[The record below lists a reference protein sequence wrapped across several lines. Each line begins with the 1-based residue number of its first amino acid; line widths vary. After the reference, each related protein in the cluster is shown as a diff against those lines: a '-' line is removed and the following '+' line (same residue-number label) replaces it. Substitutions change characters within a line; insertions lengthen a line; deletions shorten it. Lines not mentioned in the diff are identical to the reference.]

1 MTIINEPGVT
11 LQILP
16 SVPAISGSPQ
26 RVLFVG
32 QKTSAGSATPGVI
45 TQVGNQGQEDALFG
59 ERSMLAA
66 MIRAARRINSITSFD
81 AIALDDDGGA
91 TAATATVTFTGPA
104 TEDGTLFVTV
114 GSAKNHR
121 YELTINDT
129 DTATTIAANLAA
141 LITADTRIQ
150 VTAVAALGVVTLT
163 AENAGLEG
171 NFITLRVE
179 GTAPAGVTVAIAGFS
194 GGAVNPSLT
203 TLFDPAATERY
214 QTVVYPTTYTLSV
227 LTDFLD
233 PRWNVNNNL
242 LDGVGITSRVDT
254 YANLITLGTTEE
266 SQNIVIFGFKP
277 VADTLWDGS
286 SLIEFPSVISSMFG
300 AIRAGRFTAGF
311 DLSRYV
317 TVSRGGLDRTGGDA
331 LASLPYF
338 NTPFYD
344 LRLIEPGKGWTETE
358 YQTLADAGISTIGN
372 DRSRNLVIC
381 GEVRTPYSATN
392 DYIYLEY
399 VDTDSKI
406 REIYYN
412 SFKANFRQFRLT
424 EGQLVPNRN
433 IANRESIQAFVDGV
447 FSDLSGSDFVLTQ
460 AGEAARQFFRDN
472 RVVTLNVAAGEVQV
486 SMIVPIVGQ
495 LRNITGTLQ
504 FVFSTNS

>member
-11 LQILP
+11 LNIIP
-16 SVPAISGSPQ
+16 SAPVISSQPQ
-26 RVLFVG
+26 KVLFVG
-32 QKTSAGSATPGVI
+32 QKTAAGTATAGVI
-45 TQVGNQGQEDALFG
+45 TAVGNTGQENTLFG

-66 MIRAARRINSITSFD
+66 MIRAARRINAVTMFD

-91 TAATATVTFTGPA
+91 TAATATVTFAGTA
-104 TEDGTLFVTV
+104 TEDGTLFITV

-121 YELTINDT
+121 YELTITDADT
-129 DTATTIAANLAA
+129 DAVIATNLAA

-179 GTAPAGVTVAIAGFS
+179 GTSPAGITTTIAGFS

-214 QTVVYPTTYTLSV
+214 QTVIYPTTYTLST

-233 PRWNVNNNL
+233 PRWNVSNNL

-266 SQNIVIFGFKP
+266 SQNIAIFGFKP
-277 VADTLWDGS
+277 VAETLWEGS
-286 SLIEFPSVISSMFG
+286 TLIEFPNVISSMFG
-300 AIRAGRFTAGF
+300 AVRALRFTTGA
-311 DLSRYV
+311 DLTRYV
-317 TVSRGGLDRTGGDA
+317 TVSRGGLDQRGGDA
-331 LASLPYF
+331 LASLPYH

-344 LRLIEPGKGWTETE
+344 LRLMEAGYGWTETE
-358 YQTLADAGISTIGN
+358 YQSLATAGISTMGN

-399 VDTDSKI
+399 VDTDSKV
-406 REIYYN
+406 REVFYN
-412 SFKANFRQFRLT
+412 QFRANFRQFRLT
-424 EGQLVPNRN
+424 EGQIVPNRN
-433 IANRESIQAFVDGV
+433 IANRDTITAFVDGV
-447 FSDLSGSDFVLTQ
+447 YSLLSGSDFVLTQ

-472 RVVTLNVAAGEVQV
+472 RVVTVDVGAGEVSL

-495 LRNITGTLQ
+495 LRNITGTIQ
-504 FVFSTNS
+504 FVFSVNS